1 VRVALL
7 SCAFVTVAAG
17 LAAVAAGGGA
27 GGPKQPKAV
36 SHPGYVGTATPTPA
50 PGFYGLLALGP
61 SDGEANRLARAI
73 PTPTPSPTPSPT
85 PTPAR
90 TPEPLAPVRESQP
103 ANSGQAQVSGDWVS
117 EVCSYAWDCQTAL
130 RIIECESHGDIYAVN
145 PSSGACGL
153 WQHLPCAGY
162 GSASASTALAWEK
175 YSARGWQP
183 WSCW

>member
-1 VRVALL
+1 MRLALL
-7 SCAFVTVAAG
+7 SCAFVTLAAG
-17 LAAVAAGGGA
+17 LAAVGAGGGA
-27 GGPKQPKAV
+27 GGPKAPSAA
-36 SHPGYVGTATPTPA
+36 SHPGYVGTATPTPS
-50 PGFYGLLALGP
+50 PGFYGLVAFAP
-61 SDGEANRLARAI
+61 SDGHANALARAI

-85 PTPAR
+85 PTP
-90 TPEPLAPVRESQP
+90 EPPRNPP
-103 ANSGQAQVSGDWVS
+103 ANSVGAQASGDWVAL
-117 EVCSYAWDCQTAL
+117 VCSYAWDCATAL

-162 GSASASTALAWEK
+162 GSAAASTALAWEK